1 MPQLSVRNLGKA
13 YKRYSRKSG
22 RMREWF
28 GAPAQ
33 HELRWVLQDVN
44 FDVEPGDAIGIVG
57 DNGAGKSTLLKLITG
72 TIQPTTGSVHI
83 AGSIS
88 ALLELGIGFHPDFT
102 GRQNIYMTGSIAG
115 LPPDRVSALMAEIV
129 EFAQIGDYLDQP
141 VRTYSSGMQVRL
153 AFSLA
158 TVVRPDI
165 LIVDEALSVGD
176 IFFQQKCFER
186 IRGFRDAG
194 TTLFFVTHSLPTVY
208 ALCSRAIY
216 LENGRVVMDG
226 EPKTVIDFYQ
236 AKAVEKATSNAGALE
251 IVKSPEPIG
260 NAPVDKAPQPA
271 LAAEAPAQIE
281 SALGTPGAGS
291 YFSEGASIDAVRL
304 LDERGV
310 PAQVFS
316 SAGTVTVEIVGRFE
330 RQIDDPHFGFQVRDR
345 FGEALFMTT
354 THGQGRQV
362 GAVGPGDSRMV
373 RFQFRPSLAAGQYTI
388 TAGLANRGRFDGSFE
403 EALVRHHD
411 VTSFTV
417 IDPADAARWNG
428 IINLRPTVEVTTGK
442 AR

>member
-28 GAPAQ
+28 GASRQ
-33 HELRWVLQDVN
+33 HELRWVLQDVS

-83 AGSIS
+83 AGTIS

-102 GRQNIYMTGSIAG
+102 GRQNAYMTGSIAG
-115 LPPDRVSALMAEIV
+115 LPPDRVSALMPEIV

-176 IFFQQKCFER
+176 IYFQQKCFER

-194 TTLFFVTHSLPTVY
+194 TTLFFVTHSLATVY

-226 EPKTVIDFYQ
+226 EPKEVIDFYQ
-236 AKAVEKATSNAGALE
+236 ARVVEKATSNAGALE
-251 IVKSPEPIG
+251 IVKAPETAKEA
-260 NAPVDKAPQPA
+260 APDAPQPGRA
-271 LAAEAPAQIE
+271 DEAASPVDPAP
-281 SALGTPGAGS
+281 SPPGAGS
-291 YFSEGASIDAVRL
+291 YFSEGTSIDAVRL
-304 LDERGV
+304 LDERGM

-316 SAGTVTVEIVGRFE
+316 SASTVTVEIVGRFQRHVE
-330 RQIDDPHFGFQVRDR
+330 DPHFGFQVRDR

-362 GAVGPGDSRMV
+362 GAVDPGESRVV
-373 RFQFRPSLAAGQYTI
+373 RFRFQPLLHAGQYTV

-411 VTSFTV
+411 VASFTV
-417 IDPADAARWNG
+417 IDPVDAARWSG
-428 IINLRPTVEVTTGK
+428 IINLRPTVEVAAGK